1 MKKRQIYLLPMPPK
15 NQPTKQQTTTNQQ
28 ITNSKRIKKNE
39 QNLLQLSI
47 CENYY
52 YINTRRKQTRKK

>member
-28 ITNSKRIKKNE
+28 ITNSKRIKKMNKT
-39 QNLLQLSI
+39 
-47 CENYY
+47 YY
-52 YINTRRKQTRKK
+52 N